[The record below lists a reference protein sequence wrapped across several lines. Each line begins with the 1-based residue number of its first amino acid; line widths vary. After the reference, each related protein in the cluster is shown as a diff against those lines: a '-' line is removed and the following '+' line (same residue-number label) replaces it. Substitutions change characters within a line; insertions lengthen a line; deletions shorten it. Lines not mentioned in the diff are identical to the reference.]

1 MALDKVGGHFLVPKH
16 EIVPEARI
24 DEVLKR
30 YSASKDK
37 LPQILKNDPALEE
50 IGAKKGDVIK
60 ITRRSPTAGV
70 AIYFRVVD

>member
-1 MALDKVGGHFLVPKH
+1 MALDKVGMHFLVPKH

-30 YSASKDK
+30 YSGGKDK
-37 LPQILKNDPALEE
+37 LPQILKGDPALEE

>member
-1 MALDKVGGHFLVPKH
+1 MHFLVPKH

-30 YSASKDK
+30 YSSSKEK

-50 IGAKKGDVIK
+50 IGAKKGDIIK
-60 ITRRSPTAGV
+60 ITRNSPTAGK